1 MPAQVLWDVASVG
14 ELDGTYT
21 VTWTVTGSTDVPMEI
36 FVHKFATEEFTHVAN
51 AGDLQWPT
59 AKDPLKAW
67 YRLATAS
74 KNYPDLDT
82 ANAARTEVETDI
94 QTLVDLYEAGL
105 ATFLAP
111 ESNTT
116 DPTP

>member
-1 MPAQVLWDVASVG
+1 MPAQVLWDVDSVG

-36 FVHKFATEEFTHVAN
+36 FVHKFSTEVFDHVAN
-51 AGDLQWPT
+51 AGDLIWPT
-59 AKDPLKAW
+59 AKDPLQGW
-67 YRLATAS
+67 YRLAVAS
-74 KNYPDLDT
+74 SNYPDLDT
-82 ANAARTEVETDI
+82 ANAARAVVGTNI
-94 QTLVDLYEAGL
+94 QTLVDLYDAGL
-105 ATFLAP
+105 TTFLAP